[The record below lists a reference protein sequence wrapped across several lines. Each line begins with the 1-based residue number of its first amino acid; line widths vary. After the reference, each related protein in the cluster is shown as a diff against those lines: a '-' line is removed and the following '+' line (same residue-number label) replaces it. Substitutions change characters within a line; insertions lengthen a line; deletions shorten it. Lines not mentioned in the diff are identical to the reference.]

1 MHINPIK
8 TGACALL
15 LAAFSCGASDALAAR
30 AGSEDGDRAAGVLRA
45 TGDANLEPL
54 LKRLQDGF
62 ARKHPAVQ
70 FSNNLKGD
78 AAAIYGLE
86 QRTSDLALMSR
97 PLHPF
102 ERYGTYERSWIYP
115 IEIEMATGSATS
127 AAHSGAHVIVVHRDN
142 PITGITLDQLDMVF
156 GAQRTGGWNGLV
168 WDESAARK
176 PQDTLRTWG
185 QLGIKGA
192 LRDSRINA
200 YGPLLPG
207 AGVVSDF
214 QIKAMHGGASWS
226 ETYREYDDS
235 RKMIAELSRDPNG
248 IGYTTMDQVGSAPVK
263 VLAVATQAGGEF
275 VLPEPKQ
282 VAARR
287 YPLYRSVYL
296 YYTIDTPTGDPGK
309 ADPKV
314 REFVRYVLGPEGQA
328 IVAGSK
334 THSALEA
341 SVLEQQ
347 RRKLDDTT
355 WPIERP
361 RP

>member
-8 TGACALL
+8 TGARALL
-15 LAAFSCGASDALAAR
+15 LAALSCGAAGAFAAQ
-30 AGSEDGDRAAGVLRA
+30 AGGNDGDQAAGVLRT
-45 TGDANLEPL
+45 TGDAALQPL
-54 LKRLQDGF
+54 LKRLQADF
-62 ARKHPAVQ
+62 ARRHPAIQ
-70 FSNNLKGD
+70 FSNHLKGD

-115 IEIEMATGSATS
+115 IEIEVATGSATS
-127 AAHSGAHVIVVHRDN
+127 AAYSGAHVIVVHKDN
-142 PITGITLDQLDMVF
+142 PIAGITLDQLDMVF
-156 GAQRTGGWNGLV
+156 GAQRTGGWKGLA
-168 WDESAARK
+168 WDEGAARK

-192 LRDSRINA
+192 LQDSRINT
-200 YGPLLPG
+200 YGPPLPG

-214 QIKAMHGGASWS
+214 QIKAMHGGASWNES
-226 ETYREYDDS
+226 YREYDDS
-235 RKMIAELSRDPNG
+235 RKMIADLSRDPSG

-263 VLAVATQAGGEF
+263 VLAVAADDGF
-275 VLPEPKQ
+275 VSPEPKQ

-314 REFVRYVLGPEGQA
+314 LEFVRYVLGPEGQA

-334 THSALEA
+334 THFALDA
-341 SVLEQQ
+341 NVLEQQ

-355 WPIERP
+355 WPAERP